1 MSYVLCPMS
10 SSLNLLEKWWAPEN
24 PKFFISTRDTLI
36 RSFWKSV
43 SLILALALIAVLSQN
58 LPLG

>member
-1 MSYVLCPMS
+1 MS
-10 SSLNLLEKWWAPEN
+10 SSLNLSEKWWAPEN